1 VLIEFDSDK
10 RNATLEERGLDMAR
24 AEEIL
29 AGAQKTYQDVR
40 KDYGEVRNI
49 TVGFLDGRMVVLVWT
64 KRGTVVRAISLRKAN
79 DREQK
84 AFDPKS

>member
-10 RNATLEERGLDMAR
+10 RNATLKERELDMAR
-24 AEEIL
+24 ADEIL
-29 AGAQKTYQDVR
+29 GGNQKTRQDDR

-64 KRGTVVRAISLRKAN
+64 QRGAAVRVISLRRAN
-79 DREQK
+79 AREQE
-84 AFDPKS
+84 AFYSGP